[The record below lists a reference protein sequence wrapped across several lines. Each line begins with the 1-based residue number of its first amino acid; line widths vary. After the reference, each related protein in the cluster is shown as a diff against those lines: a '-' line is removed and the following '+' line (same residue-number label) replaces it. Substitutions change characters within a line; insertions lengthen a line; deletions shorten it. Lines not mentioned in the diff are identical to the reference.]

1 MADKNKSKYTHP
13 RKRAFSRK
21 RPMQD
26 DNWKG
31 DTPFQIA
38 MARMVIAAQRDT
50 VGAGDKARA
59 MMSVGLAN
67 AILNRAETKFFGG
80 K

>member
-1 MADKNKSKYTHP
+1 MADKNNSKYTHP
-13 RKRAFSRK
+13 RKPAFARK
-21 RPMQD
+21 RAMQ

-67 AILNRAETKFFGG
+67 AILNRAEAKFFGG

>member
-13 RKRAFSRK
+13 RKPAFARK
-21 RPMQD
+21 RAMQD

-38 MARMVIAAQRDT
+38 MARRVIAAQRDI
-50 VGAGDKARA
+50 VGEGDKALA
-59 MMSVGLAN
+59 LMSVGTAR
-67 AILNRAETKFFGG
+67 AIVNRAEARFLGG

>member
-1 MADKNKSKYTHP
+1 MANKNKSQYTHP
-13 RKRAFSRK
+13 RNSAFARKRA
-21 RPMQD
+21 MQ

-38 MARMVIAAQRDT
+38 LARMVLDAERNT

-59 MMSVGLAN
+59 MMSVGTAR
-67 AILNRAETKFFGG
+67 AIVNRAEAKFFGG